1 MNIKKEDSIDWRN
14 GMTNQNFFDG
24 MFNLILREVSVNRG
38 EPPSE
43 IATLSTSQTTWSPSI
58 TRNIL
63 TLALKSKLITVF
75 GLNSL
80 AWVKIAEQGILTG
93 RSGSHQSAVRE
104 DGNLCLEW
112 RSGDLDHLSHDQ
124 SLCLNPNLP

>member
-1 MNIKKEDSIDWRN
+1 MNIKKEDSIDWRD

-43 IATLSTSQTTWSPSI
+43 ITTLSTSQATWSPSI

-80 AWVKIAEQGILTG
+80 A
-93 RSGSHQSAVRE
+93 
-104 DGNLCLEW
+104 
-112 RSGDLDHLSHDQ
+112 
-124 SLCLNPNLP
+124 